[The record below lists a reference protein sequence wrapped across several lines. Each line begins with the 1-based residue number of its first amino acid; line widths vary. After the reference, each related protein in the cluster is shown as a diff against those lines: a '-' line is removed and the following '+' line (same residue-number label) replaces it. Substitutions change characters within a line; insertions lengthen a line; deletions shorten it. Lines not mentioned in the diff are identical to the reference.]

1 MKIAVLGAGVI
12 GLTTAYY
19 LALDG
24 HEVEVIER
32 HAGVA
37 LDTSFG
43 NGAQLCYSY
52 VAPLA
57 GPGVLCKVPGWL
69 LSGGSPL
76 RFRPEFDPQQWLWLL
91 GFARACNQATSDLT
105 RCRQLALSFYSR
117 SLMREFVARE
127 NFDFGHAQSGK
138 LVAFTDQAS
147 FNLARKVLDSQRV
160 LGCEQEALDREA
172 CIRLEPSLGDP
183 ASTLALRLVGG
194 IHTASDEVGD
204 CYRFC
209 RGLEAKLHAMGVV
222 FRFDTPV
229 KALRSAGTRVTA
241 IETEHG
247 DLTSDGY
254 VLSLGVASSFLARP
268 LGIRLPIYPL
278 KGYSLTLAASGSAP
292 RISVT
297 DYARKVVYA
306 PLNLSG
312 ARQLRVA
319 GMAEVSGYSSAPD
332 PRRVNELFLEASK
345 AFPAAA
351 DYTRGPDAMQP
362 WMGLRP
368 ATPKSTPIL
377 GCTPYSNLFLNCGHG
392 GLGWTLA
399 LGSARVVADLIA
411 GVPPAIAPEGY
422 DLDAQ

>member
-1 MKIAVLGAGVI
+1 MTIDNFNEL
-12 GLTTAYY
+12 L
-19 LALDG
+19 LA
-24 HEVEVIER
+24 
-32 HAGVA
+32 
-37 LDTSFG
+37 
-43 NGAQLCYSY
+43 
-52 VAPLA
+52 
-57 GPGVLCKVPGWL
+57 
-69 LSGGSPL
+69 
-76 RFRPEFDPQQWLWLL
+76 
-91 GFARACNQATSDLT
+91 ARAQALPQRLLFVFTEV
-105 RCRQLALSFYSR
+105 
-117 SLMREFVARE
+117 SLP
-127 NFDFGHAQSGK
+127 DDSTAQQ
-138 LVAFTDQAS
+138 QAS
-147 FNLARKVLDSQRV
+147 FDAGQGGGLEPKMCVDKHPDELDSF
-160 LGCEQEALDREA
+160 
-172 CIRLEPSLGDP
+172 GDP

-319 GMAEVSGYSSAPD
+319 GMAEVAGYSSAPD

-422 DLDAQ
+422 DLGAQ